1 MAKQGKRKID
11 SSTVPVVSTI
21 ETFTIQANSNKWI
34 GGNNIKGV
42 RIILPYSD
50 NLIIDGCYVDAVN
63 VSDTIAAIKRIL
75 CTLYYDDNSLEFITK
90 NTLKLKLE
98 LYCKKGIS
106 LRFTNNTSS
115 DLEVK
120 FITYK

>member
-1 MAKQGKRKID
+1 MAKQGKRKIY

-21 ETFTIQANSNKWI
+21 ENFTIPANSNKWI
-34 GGNNIKGV
+34 GGNDIKGV

-50 NLIIDGCYVDAVN
+50 NLIIDGCYVDGVS
-63 VSDTIAAIKRIL
+63 VSDTITAIKRTL
-75 CTLYYDDNSLEFITK
+75 CTLYYDDNSLQDITK

-98 LYCKKGIS
+98 LYCKKAIS

-115 DLEVK
+115 DLNAK